1 MEGIYQ
7 IDSARSGIDNMSID
21 QAMLLQTAEDGIAR
35 LRIYRWDKP
44 TVSLGYFQKFEDF
57 QAFNPA
63 EDLSVVRR
71 ATGGGAIVHHYD
83 WTYSITLPAAQAGAV
98 AHGASPRL
106 YDSVHGAVIGW
117 LGQHQVAA
125 ELWSNQPLPEVQQSS
140 AVCNAG
146 GCSFLCFERRHAG
159 DVIVD
164 NFKVMGSAQRRHG
177 QALLQHGS
185 LLLQTSPLATSLV
198 GLAEL
203 GFQPEGQ
210 LEGFARHILEGLRVD
225 FGIQFQC
232 YDCSDPV
239 VPIPEETR
247 LKFESK
253 QWTARI

>member
-1 MEGIYQ
+1 MKGIYQ
-7 IDSARSGIDNMSID
+7 IDSARSGVDNMSID
-21 QAMLLQTAEDGIAR
+21 QAMLLQTAEDDIAR
-35 LRIYRWDKP
+35 LRFYSWDKP
-44 TVSLGYFQKFEDF
+44 TVSLGYFQKFDEF
-57 QAFNPA
+57 RSFNPA

-83 WTYSITLPAAQAGAV
+83 WTYSITIPATRAGAV

-106 YDSVHGAVIGW
+106 YDCVHGAVIGW
-117 LGQHQVAA
+117 LERHQVAA
-125 ELWSNQPLPEVQQSS
+125 ELWSNQPLPDIQQSS

-164 NFKVMGSAQRRHG
+164 GFKVMGSAQRRHG

-185 LLLQTSPLATSLV
+185 LLLQSSPLATSLL

-203 GFQPEGQ
+203 GFHPEGN
-210 LEGFARHILEGLRVD
+210 LMGFASHILEDVKAD
-225 FGIQFQC
+225 FGIQCQC
-232 YDCSDPV
+232 YDCSDPI
-239 VPIPEETR
+239 VPIPEESR

-253 QWTARI
+253 LWTARI